1 MEISEF
7 DRFCVFY
14 RFCVFE
20 RFLHNVSRSL
30 TPQNCMACAWP
41 ILHSFTTAAFRFWSK
56 VNAISMLFAG
66 RKLNALGKDVLLMN
80 THLVARSL
88 KFKKAYAR
96 GFRFCYQKFWFFYI
110 FILNLSRLPLYP
122 PGCMSRARSPRL
134 FKIRHVSTDFPELSI
149 DMVFEG
155 YFVFSELCSDYNL
168 WTMTCDFFF
177 NLFAWFVI
185 LCLCSPYYTPGVEI
199 IQGL

>member
-7 DRFCVFY
+7 DRFCGFCAFAFLRDFCIMCRARWLPRTAWHAPDPFCILLQQPHSVFGQKSTPF
-14 RFCVFE
+14 RCCSPG
-20 RFLHNVSRSL
+20 VSWTRWGKTYFWW
-30 TPQNCMACAWP
+30 TPIWWRG
-41 ILHSFTTAAFRFWSK
+41 LWSSK
-56 VNAISMLFAG
+56 KRTREVLDFAIKNS
-66 RKLNALGKDVLLMN
+66 D
-80 THLVARSL
+80 
-88 KFKKAYAR
+88 
-96 GFRFCYQKFWFFYI
+96 FFI

-155 YFVFSELCSDYNL
+155 YFVFSELCSDYKL

-177 NLFAWFVI
+177 NLFALFVI